1 MATAYNYSKRFCP
14 VIRTGSIL
22 QPRVRFQ
29 FDSCCPPKSYTIT
42 QPTVD
47 ANGVV
52 QFASTYPMF
61 DTDMYQLTM
70 TNNQPANLLTMFK
83 KYFKNSQYGYDS
95 GVLAY
100 PGTQFYITVTPYQDN
115 IPRTSYTIP
124 FTTLTPEPSLL
135 LTGFTISGASTT
147 LQWLVPESDQYVST
161 ITSYNVRY
169 DASSAVVP
177 TNSIVINGLSP
188 GSHTISVQGS
198 NMAGVGIRS
207 ISFAFTT

>member
-1 MATAYNYSKRFCP
+1 MANAYNYSKRFCP
-14 VIRTGSIL
+14 VIRTSSIL

-29 FDSCCPPKSYTIT
+29 IDNCCPPPTYTIT
-42 QPTVD
+42 TPTVD
-47 ANGVV
+47 LNGVV
-52 QFASTYPMF
+52 RFTSSYPMF
-61 DTDMYQLTM
+61 DTDMYQLTI
-70 TNNQPANLLTMFK
+70 TNNQPANLLITFK

-115 IPRTSYTIP
+115 IARTSYTVP
-124 FTTLTPEPSLL
+124 FTTLTPQAPLL
-135 LTGFTISGASTT
+135 LTGVTVSGSSTR
-147 LQWLVPESDQYVST
+147 LQWLIPESDQYVST

-169 DASSAVVP
+169 DASSAVAQS
-177 TNSIVINGLSP
+177 NSIVINGLPP
-188 GSHTISVQGS
+188 GPHTMSVQAS